1 MYAKSVPCFGVTTK
15 SAART
20 QVDTPEISNNK
31 PSLES
36 RVSLR
41 EESCRLS

>member
-20 QVDTPEISNNK
+20 HTPEISNNK